1 MAFPVRMAI
10 CAGVLKDV
18 QRRVFQHLFSS
29 KEVSTAETGRASK
42 KKNHFKCSVKNFNLM
57 ELEVN

>member
-1 MAFPVRMAI
+1 MAFPVRMAA

-29 KEVSTAETGRASK
+29 KEVSTAETGTL
-42 KKNHFKCSVKNFNLM
+42 KNHFKCWVKRFNLM